1 MESLDELRKGATDD
15 LAKLARKQHEDPAV
29 ILHPEKRG
37 EVEEVDPVQKGED
50 RRAASN
56 ARKEALLEAKRKQ
69 EEERARLAEKKP
81 PPPEDTDS
89 SSEDYSDHEDVNQNQ
104 RRKLTALTIRKAAQD
119 ATHVSEEESQL
130 REILAKAE
138 SWAARAKALKP
149 ATCAGGLTEIP
160 HEKLM
165 AAPTLAQLKKLVDQ
179 GESLAI
185 DCTIQLRPLRTASR
199 QAGAWLHN
207 SRDVRRKL
215 NLEATT
221 DVKLWVTTT
230 NDSDSDDSDAV
241 VRPRRPGV
249 LHDAGG
255 RFFFEFDAPRR
266 SSKSQATK
274 TSRAS
279 RLCNCR
285 RVSRKRGDWVPR
297 STSWRSY
304 DS

>member
-104 RRKLTALTIRKAAQD
+104 RRKLTALTIRKAARD

-241 VRPRRPGV
+241 VKQESRATRT
-249 LHDAGG
+249 
-255 RFFFEFDAPRR
+255 
-266 SSKSQATK
+266 SQ
-274 TSRAS
+274 AS

-285 RVSRKRGDWVPR
+285 RVSRKLGGWVPR
-297 STSWRSY
+297 STNWRS
-304 DS
+304 

>member
-1 MESLDELRKGATDD
+1 M
-15 LAKLARKQHEDPAV
+15 
-29 ILHPEKRG
+29 
-37 EVEEVDPVQKGED
+37 QKGED

-56 ARKEALLEAKRKQ
+56 ARKEALLEAKEA
-69 EEERARLAEKKP
+69 EEEELAGREEAAA
-81 PPPEDTDS
+81 EDTDS
-89 SSEDYSDHEDVNQNQ
+89 SEDYDHEDVNQCQ
-104 RRKLTALTIRKAAQD
+104 RRKLTALTIRKAARD

-138 SWAARAKALKP
+138 QWAAKAKSLKP

-221 DVKLWVTTT
+221 DQRLWVTTS

-241 VRPRRPGV
+241 VKQESG
-249 LHDAGG
+249 DEDG
-255 RFFFEFDAPRR
+255 
-266 SSKSQATK
+266 
-274 TSRAS
+274 RAS
-279 RLCNCR
+279 RRCNCR
-285 RVSRKRGDWVPR
+285 RVSRKRGGWVPW
-297 STSWRSY
+297 STNWRS
-304 DS
+304 

>member
-1 MESLDELRKGATDD
+1 M
-15 LAKLARKQHEDPAV
+15 
-29 ILHPEKRG
+29 
-37 EVEEVDPVQKGED
+37 
-50 RRAASN
+50 
-56 ARKEALLEAKRKQ
+56 EAKRKQ
-69 EEERARLAEKKP
+69 EEEKARLAEKKP

-89 SSEDYSDHEDVNQNQ
+89 SSEDYSDHEDVNQCQ

-149 ATCAGGLTEIP
+149 ATCTGGLTEIP

-241 VRPRRPGV
+241 VHSRRFEV
-249 LHDAGG
+249 LM
-255 RFFFEFDAPRR
+255 
-266 SSKSQATK
+266 
-274 TSRAS
+274 
-279 RLCNCR
+279 
-285 RVSRKRGDWVPR
+285 
-297 STSWRSY
+297 
-304 DS
+304 